1 VGYIPNRGDVVWL
14 LFDPQ
19 AGHEQSGHRLVLV
32 LSPLKYNKLTSL
44 MLCCPLT
51 SAIKG
56 YPFEVATTVN
66 KKAGVILAD
75 QVKSLDWRARKA
87 KKAGIVT
94 QAVLDETLAKIETLL
109 KA

>member
-1 VGYIPNRGDVVWL
+1 VAYIPNRGDVVWL

-19 AGHEQSGHRLVLV
+19 AGDEQSGHRLALV
-32 LSPLKYNKLTSL
+32 LSPLKYNNLTSL

-66 KKAGVILAD
+66 EKAGVILAD

-94 QAVLDETLAKIETLL
+94 QAVLDETLAKIEALL